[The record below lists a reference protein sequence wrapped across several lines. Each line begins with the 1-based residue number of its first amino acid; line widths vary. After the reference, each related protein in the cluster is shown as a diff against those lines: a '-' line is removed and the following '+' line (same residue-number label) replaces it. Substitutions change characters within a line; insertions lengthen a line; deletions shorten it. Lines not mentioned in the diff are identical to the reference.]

1 MRKKIFFS
9 LTVCMLV
16 ITMPFMA
23 LAHGGRTDGS
33 GGHKDNKNKSGLG
46 GYHYHCGGYPAHLHN
61 GGVCPYKGGGTS
73 SSSSSSSKASVP
85 KTVYASSITAQNV
98 PTQIDA
104 GGTASLEASV
114 YPSNAEDK
122 EITWESSDT
131 SILTVSKT
139 GALTAVG
146 VGTATITAKT
156 SRGTSKSFT
165 ITVNEVMAESIA
177 IDEKIDNII
186 IGEGRTLS
194 ATILPDNTTY
204 KNVEWKS
211 DDESIV
217 SIDENGNIKALA
229 VGKTTISATHK
240 ELSDSYEI
248 EVKPILAESVTISCI
263 NKDTG
268 EEYEELRF
276 EEGQTVAL
284 SAAVLPENTTDAT
297 LKWSVSNSDVASV
310 DENGT
315 VTALSEGT
323 VIVTAETTNGI
334 SDSIEIE
341 VYKTS
346 MIINIIAGIIVF
358 VLCAGVIGGPIVLVK
373 RISGNR
379 RGRSLEKS

>member
-16 ITMPFMA
+16 ITMPFMV

-46 GYHYHCGGYPAHLHN
+46 SYHYHCGGYPAHLHD
-61 GGVCPYKGGGTS
+61 GGVCPYKGGGS
-73 SSSSSSSKASVP
+73 SSGSSSTKTTSVP

-104 GGTASLEASV
+104 GGTATLEASV

-122 EITWESSDT
+122 DITWESSDT
-131 SILTVSKT
+131 SVLTVSNT
-139 GALTAVG
+139 GALAAVG

-156 SRGTSKSFT
+156 SRGTSKAFT

-177 IDEKIDNII
+177 IDEEINNIL
-186 IGEGRTLS
+186 IGDSSSLS
-194 ATILPDNTTY
+194 AIILPNNTTY

-211 DDESIV
+211 ADESIV
-217 SIDENGNIKALA
+217 SIDESGNIKALA
-229 VGKTTISATHK
+229 VGKTTITAIHK
-240 ELSDSYEI
+240 ELSDSFEI

-276 EEGQTVAL
+276 EEGQTIAL
-284 SAAVLPENTTDAT
+284 SAVILPENTTDST
-297 LKWSVSNSDVASV
+297 LKWSVNNSDVATV
-310 DENGT
+310 DKSGT

-323 VIVTAETTNGI
+323 VIVTAEAMNGI
-334 SDSIEIE
+334 CDTIEIE
-341 VYKTS
+341 IYKTS
-346 MIINIIAGIIVF
+346 MIINIIAGFILLVI
-358 VLCAGVIGGPIVLVK
+358 CTGVIGSPIVLVVWIRK
-373 RISGNR
+373 KIKKKKENT
-379 RGRSLEKS
+379 L

>member
-23 LAHGGRTDGS
+23 LAHSGRTDGS

-61 GGVCPYKGGGTS
+61 GGVCPYKGGS
-73 SSSSSSSKASVP
+73 SSSSSTSTKITNVP
-85 KTVYASSITAQNV
+85 KTVYASGITAQNV

-104 GGTASLEASV
+104 GETASLEASV

-122 EITWESSDT
+122 DITWESSDT
-131 SILTVSKT
+131 SVLTVSNS
-139 GALTAVG
+139 GALVAVG

-156 SRGTSKSFT
+156 SRGTSKTFT
-165 ITVNEVMAESIA
+165 ITVNEVMAESIT

-186 IGEGRTLS
+186 IGEGRALS

-229 VGKTTISATHK
+229 VGKTTIAATHN

-276 EEGQTVAL
+276 EEGQTIAL
-284 SAAVLPENTTDAT
+284 SAVVLPENTTDAT
-297 LKWSVSNSDVASV
+297 LKWSVNNSDIATV
-310 DENGT
+310 DKNGT
-315 VTALSEGT
+315 VITLSEGT
-323 VIVTAETTNGI
+323 VIVTAEATNGI
-334 SDSIEIE
+334 CDTVEIEI
-341 VYKTS
+341 YKTS

-358 VLCAGVIGGPIVLVK
+358 ALCTGIIGSPILLVVWIRK
-373 RISGNR
+373 KIKKKKENT
-379 RGRSLEKS
+379 L